1 MNKKKIIATLVIGLI
16 ILLILFF
23 AIVLIQKGRQ
33 AKIDKN
39 LDLTSETFTP
49 EFLSNEE
56 KTALDVPTS
65 LKIQAITRNQAGE
78 IMVYKIIRD
87 DSDIVN
93 PKKIN

>member
-23 AIVLIQKGRQ
+23 AIVLIQKNRQ

-39 LDLTSETFTP
+39 LDLTSKTFTP

-65 LKIQAITRNQAGE
+65 LKIQAITRNQSGE
-78 IMVYKIIRD
+78 VMVYKIIRD